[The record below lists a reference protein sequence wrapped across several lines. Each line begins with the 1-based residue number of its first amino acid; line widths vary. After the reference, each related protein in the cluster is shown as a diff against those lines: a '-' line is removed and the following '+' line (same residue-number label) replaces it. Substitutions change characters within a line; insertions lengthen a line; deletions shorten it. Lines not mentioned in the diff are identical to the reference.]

1 MGSLATRKAEEV
13 VSHACR
19 VEGPAVAA
27 ARLSQADG
35 HSLVILAIPL
45 AVHHTVLLPVDTL
58 CPIATHKPALWNF
71 GKLVRQQGA
80 IGQEATARWVCTTFN
95 LQLIHRDGVGRD
107 VWCWP
112 EHEKGLGL
120 HPTLAEEL
128 EAHACVYPSIVHAV
142 IPSENAD
149 TVPTEPGGDAP
160 LLVVERYFGA
170 HQGNL

>member
-27 ARLSQADG
+27 ARLGQTDG
-35 HSLVILAIPL
+35 HSFVMLAVSL
-45 AVHHTVLLPVDTL
+45 AVHHTALFPVDTL
-58 CPIATHKPALWNF
+58 CPIAGHKPTLWIF
-71 GKLVRQQGA
+71 GKLARQQRS

-107 VWCWP
+107 VRCWP
-112 EHEKGLGL
+112 EHSAL
-120 HPTLAEEL
+120 HPTFAKKL
-128 EAHACVYPSIVHAV
+128 EAHACVYPTIVHAE

-160 LLVVERYFGA
+160 LLVVKRQFGA
-170 HQGNL
+170 NQGNL